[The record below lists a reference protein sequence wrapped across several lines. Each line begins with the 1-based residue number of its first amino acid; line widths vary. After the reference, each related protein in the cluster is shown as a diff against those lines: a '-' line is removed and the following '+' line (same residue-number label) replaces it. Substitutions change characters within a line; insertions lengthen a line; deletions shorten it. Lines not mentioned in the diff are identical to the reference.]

1 MINKRTYPSSGCVF
15 YFWGGKKM
23 HGKKTRMI
31 PNMCIELTLDLISS
45 VVSQVKRYL
54 LIFSYISNTTLMRR
68 KKQSIAYKISFSVIR
83 YI

>member
-1 MINKRTYPSSGCVF
+1 
-15 YFWGGKKM
+15 M